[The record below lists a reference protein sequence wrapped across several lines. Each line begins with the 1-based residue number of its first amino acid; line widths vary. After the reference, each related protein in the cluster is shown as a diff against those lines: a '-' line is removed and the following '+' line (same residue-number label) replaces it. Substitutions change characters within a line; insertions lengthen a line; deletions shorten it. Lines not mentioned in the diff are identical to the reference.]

1 MNEKQILKFI
11 QDKLDY
17 YYLKAEYFHPTVGHV
32 FITEGLHIIVND
44 EKEQCKW
51 VEINSFDK
59 RPKIRIV
66 CKDKETLEKEL
77 DKALLS
83 FYKIKHNRIN
93 EENKS
98 KPISSSFLN
107 KQLYRFYLFAFDS
120 WGKRLNNGKRAGIW
134 IKIMDKVWPIIY
146 NRTTLEER
154 WEIYYQL
161 TPKKKKCK

>member
-1 MNEKQILKFI
+1 MNEKQTLKFI
-11 QDKLDY
+11 KEKLDY
-17 YYLKAEYFHPTVGHV
+17 YYLKADYSHPTVGHV

-44 EKEQCKW
+44 DKEQCKW

-59 RPKIRIV
+59 RPKIRKV
-66 CKDKETLEKEL
+66 CKDDETLAKEL
-77 DKALLS
+77 DRALLE

-98 KPISSSFLN
+98 KPIRSSFIN
-107 KQLYRFYLFAFDS
+107 KQLYRLYLFAFDS
-120 WGKRLNNGKRAGIW
+120 WGKRLNKGKRAGIW
-134 IKIMDKVWPIIY
+134 KTIMDMVWPIIY

-161 TPKKKKCK
+161 TPKKNKCK

>member
-1 MNEKQILKFI
+1 MNEKQILKLI
-11 QDKLDY
+11 KEKLDY
-17 YYLKAEYFHPTVGHV
+17 YYLKADYSHPTVGHV

-59 RPKIRIV
+59 TPKIRKV
-66 CKDKETLEKEL
+66 CKDKETLDKEL
-77 DKALLS
+77 DKALLEV
-83 FYKIKHNRIN
+83 YKIKHNRIS
-93 EENKS
+93 EENNS
-98 KPISSSFLN
+98 KPIRSSFIN
-107 KQLYRFYLFAFDS
+107 KQLYRLYLFAFDS
-120 WGKRLNNGKRAGIW
+120 WGKRFNKGIW
-134 IKIMDKVWPIIY
+134 ETMMNMVWPIIY